1 MRRGIRGI
9 ATIIATAWRAD
20 RWRLVAVAFLT
31 VFGQLSM
38 SIDALFL
45 KFMVD
50 AVLAGDRTQ
59 VVLTAIALSLT
70 FAVGLLA
77 IYTGFTMG
85 VTLEEK
91 SSRLLDERT
100 IALAAGVPGI
110 EHHERPDYLDEIEM
124 LRTERGVL
132 TAAPRSLVGAV
143 AMVGQVALSA
153 LLLASVHPVLLLLP
167 LAALPSLAATAAS
180 ERWRQKAMEETT
192 EGIRHCRH
200 LYELATQAS
209 PGKELRIFGLRGA
222 LKNRHEEVWGDVDA
236 VRMRARTKGALL
248 VTGGWLVFAL
258 GYVAAMAFVIQ
269 LAAAGQ
275 ATPGQVILAL
285 SLSAQVN
292 AQVTG
297 VAGTIL
303 FFAMVLK
310 TVGRYLWLVDYGTGA
325 SKPVDDPAPVP
336 ARLERGIDVEGV
348 SFRYPGTDDEVLAG
362 VDLHIPA
369 GSTVAIVGEN
379 GAGKTTLVKLLC
391 RFYEPTEGQILVD
404 GVSLGRFGH
413 EEWRSRL
420 SGGFQDFAKLEL
432 IARESVGVGLLD
444 RIDSVDDV
452 IAALDRAS
460 AGDVPDGL
468 PEGLDTQLGR
478 NFADGVELS
487 TGQWQKLALGRA
499 MMRAAPLLL
508 VLDEPTAS
516 LDPQTEHA
524 LFVRYAGAANEAA
537 RAAGGITILVSH
549 RFSTVRMAD
558 LIIVVDGGRIVE
570 SGSHAE
576 LVARGGLYA
585 ELYELQARAYR

>member
-1 MRRGIRGI
+1 VRSAARGV
-9 ATIIATAWRAD
+9 ATIIVTAARAD
-20 RWRLVAVAFLT
+20 PWRLLAVLFLT

-45 KFMVD
+45 KLVVD
-50 AVLAGDRTQ
+50 AVLAGDRDGLLVA
-59 VVLTAIALSLT
+59 VVGLSLA

-77 IYTGFTMG
+77 IYGGFTMG
-85 VTLEEK
+85 ITLEEK
-91 SSRLLDERT
+91 NGRLLDERT

-132 TAAPRSLVGAV
+132 GAAPRALVGSV
-143 AMVGQVALSA
+143 AMVGQVL
-153 LLLASVHPVLLLLP
+153 LTGGLLASVHPALLLLP
-167 LAALPSLAATAAS
+167 LAALPSLAAAALA
-180 ERWRQKAMEETT
+180 EQWRQKAMEQTT

-209 PGKELRIFGLRGA
+209 PGKELRIFGLRDE
-222 LKNRHEEVWGDVDA
+222 LDHRHAEVWDGVDA
-236 VRMRARTKGALL
+236 VRMQARTKGTLL
-248 VTGGWLVFAL
+248 TSGGWLVFAL
-258 GYVAAMAFVIQ
+258 GYVAAMTFVIQ
-269 LAAAGQ
+269 LAVAGR

-297 VAGTIL
+297 VAGTVV
-303 FFAMVLK
+303 FFAMALK
-310 TVGRYLWLVDYGTGA
+310 TVGRYLWLVDYGARANT
-325 SKPVDDPAPVP
+325 PVADPAPVP
-336 ARLERGIDVEGV
+336 DRMAHGIDIEGV
-348 SFRYPGTDDEVLAG
+348 DFGYPGTDTPVLAG

-391 RFYEPTEGQILVD
+391 RFYEPTRGRILVD
-404 GVSLGRFGH
+404 GVPLARF
-413 EEWRSRL
+413 EPDEWRQRL
-420 SGGFQDFAKLEL
+420 SAGFQDFAKLEF
-432 IARESVGVGLLD
+432 IARESVGVGRLD
-444 RIDSVDDV
+444 QIDSVDDV
-452 IAALDRAS
+452 MAALARAS
-460 AGDVPDGL
+460 ADEVPRGL
-468 PEGLDTQLGR
+468 PDGLDTQLGK

-487 TGQWQKLALGRA
+487 GGQWQKLALGRA
-499 MMRAAPLLL
+499 MMRDGPLLL

-537 RAAGGITILVSH
+537 RRTGGITVLVSH

-558 LIIVVDGGRIVE
+558 LIVVVDGGRVVE
-570 SGSHAE
+570 VGSHAE